1 MDIEAAKQQI
11 LPNERFDK
19 VKESLS
25 DIKERIE
32 TTYANIERLYK
43 DYHSGWYTDAKS
55 RREVLESL
63 SEKEDKQCTEY
74 GNDLG
79 IINDS
84 VRVIRDILR
93 DLNRDRLI

>member
-1 MDIEAAKQQI
+1 MNIEVAKQQI

-19 VKESLS
+19 VKESLQ
-25 DIKERIE
+25 DIKKRIE
-32 TTYANIERLYK
+32 IAYANIERLYK
-43 DYHSGWYTDAKS
+43 DYNSGWYTNAES

-63 SEKEDKQCTEY
+63 SESEDRKSMDY

-79 IINDS
+79 ATLDS

-93 DLNRDRLI
+93 DLNNRLK

>member
-1 MDIEAAKQQI
+1 MNIEVAKQQI

-19 VKESLS
+19 VKESLQ
-25 DIKERIE
+25 DIKERVEIA
-32 TTYANIERLYK
+32 YVNIERLYK

-63 SEKEDKQCTEY
+63 SESEDRKCMDY

-79 IINDS
+79 SMLDS
-84 VRVIRDILR
+84 VRVIRDILK
-93 DLNRDRLI
+93 DLNNRLK